1 MFGMFSKEAAKVMNI
16 NDIDRLDKNAALID
30 IREPYELRGGSLKA
44 AKNIPMGELLSDP
57 GRYLKKDRTYY
68 IYCLSGARSARA
80 SAQLSKQGF
89 DVVNLGG
96 GIASYAGT
104 RRT

>member
-1 MFGMFSKEAAKVMNI
+1 MFGMFSKDTAKVMNI
-16 NDIDRLDKNAALID
+16 NDIDGLDKSAELID

-57 GRYLKKDRTYY
+57 VRHLKKDRTYY

-80 SAQLSKQGF
+80 SAHLSKQGY
-89 DVVNLGG
+89 DVVNLSG
-96 GIASYAGT
+96 GISSYAGT
-104 RRT
+104 RRV